1 MPVIHFD
8 PRTLLHLFTLVRAT
22 QAVVMLHAWRT
33 HRHYT
38 PARDWAVGSMA
49 TALGLLLVGFR
60 DPIPSW
66 ASVLLSN
73 ALLLSGWVIFDFGIL
88 RAMGRR
94 GSWRWGSA
102 LLSTSLLFI
111 FWFDTI
117 RPDYLMRLLAF
128 NVAVLLIDAVTIY
141 ACLRCGEGRKAST
154 ARMVAAAMAMVMVSC
169 ALRLVHGF
177 QTRTASALAPDL
189 AQTQFFLVAIA
200 ATSIVTSMLL
210 LLLTQDLQGEAD
222 RRAQGML
229 RQRERELDFAQTNAM
244 TDSLTRLANRRHFDD
259 ALNREFFRLKRSGAP
274 LSLIMLDVDYFKRF
288 NDSLGHLAGDDCLQ
302 QVASALSAVVE
313 RAPDL
318 VARYGGEEFAV
329 ILPETDPMG
338 ALSLAERIRQAVEE
352 LAIPHPDSLSA
363 GHVTVSLGVVTVSP
377 AGLGAPEA
385 ILALADEAMYGAKQG
400 GRNRVAVAQAAP
412 LVASP
417 MPGYLF

>member
-1 MPVIHFD
+1 MSVTPFE
-8 PRTLLHLFTLVRAT
+8 PRTLLHLFTLVRVT
-22 QAVVMLHAWRT
+22 QAVVLFHAWRI

-60 DPIPSW
+60 DQIPGW
-66 ASVLLSN
+66 ASVLLGN
-73 ALLLSGWVIFDFGIL
+73 ALLLYGWVIFDFGVL
-88 RAMGRR
+88 GAMGRR
-94 GSWRWGSA
+94 SSWRWGSA
-102 LLSTSLLFI
+102 LLGASLLLI
-111 FWFDTI
+111 FWFSTV

-128 NVAVLLIDAVTIY
+128 NVTVLMIDGVTIY
-141 ACLRCGEGRKAST
+141 ACLRCGKGTKAST
-154 ARMVAAAMAMVMVSC
+154 ARLMAGAMAMVMVSC
-169 ALRLVHGF
+169 ALRLAHGF
-177 QTRTASALAPDL
+177 QARTTSALAPDL

-200 ATSIVTSMLL
+200 ATSIVTSMA
-210 LLLTQDLQGEAD
+210 LLLTTQDHQDEVD
-222 RRAQGML
+222 RRTQGML
-229 RQRERELDFAQTNAM
+229 RQRERELDFAHANAM

-302 QVASALSAVVE
+302 QVACALSAVVE

-352 LAIPHPDSLSA
+352 LAIPHPDSLIAS
-363 GHVTVSLGVVTVSP
+363 HVTVSMGVVTVSP

-400 GRNRVAVAQAAP
+400 GRNRVAVAQTAP
-412 LVASP
+412 LVGSH
-417 MPGYLF
+417 MQGYLF